1 QRHQSLPERPH
12 SRRGRAIVTKDRSVY
27 IRHIYDC
34 ICWIKEYVQA
44 GKEAFF
50 QDRKTQDAV
59 IRNLEVIGQAVKDLG
74 TDSLTSSH
82 PETPWPQI
90 AATRNFLAHQYF
102 RCGFDADLEHRR
114 TALAATGTANHRN
127 SKE

>member
-1 QRHQSLPERPH
+1 M
-12 SRRGRAIVTKDRSVY
+12 TKDRSIY

-34 ICWIKEYVQA
+34 IHWIKEFIQG

-82 PETPWPQI
+82 PETPWAQI
-90 AATRNFLAHQYF
+90 AATRNFLAHQYL
-102 RCGFDADLEHRR
+102 GVDLTLIWNIIEQHLPQLEQQIIEVAVHEGIDLNASD
-114 TALAATGTANHRN
+114 TPKPL
-127 SKE
+127 

>member
-1 QRHQSLPERPH
+1 
-12 SRRGRAIVTKDRSVY
+12 VTKDRSVY

-90 AATRNFLAHQYF
+90 AATRNFLAHQYLGVDLTLIWNIVEQHLPQLE
-102 RCGFDADLEHRR
+102 RQIIAIAKNECVNLDAPNTPELP
-114 TALAATGTANHRN
+114 
-127 SKE
+127 

>member
-1 QRHQSLPERPH
+1 M
-12 SRRGRAIVTKDRSVY
+12 TKDRSVY

-34 ICWIKEYVQA
+34 IGWIKEYVQA

-74 TDSLTSSH
+74 TDSLISSH

-90 AATRNFLAHQYF
+90 AATRNFLAHQYL
-102 RCGFDADLEHRR
+102 GVDLTLIWNIVEQHLPQMEQQIISIAK
-114 TALAATGTANHRN
+114 TEGINLNAPNTL
-127 SKE
+127 ELP

>member
-1 QRHQSLPERPH
+1 M
-12 SRRGRAIVTKDRSVY
+12 TKDRTVY

-34 ICWIKEYVQA
+34 IGWIKEYVQA

-50 QDRKTQDAV
+50 EDRKTQDAV

-90 AATRNFLAHQYF
+90 AATRNFLAHQYL
-102 RCGFDADLEHRR
+102 GVDLMLIWNIVEQHLPPMEQQIIEI
-114 TALAATGTANHRN
+114 AKNEGINLNAPDPPK
-127 SKE
+127 SL

>member
-1 QRHQSLPERPH
+1 
-12 SRRGRAIVTKDRSVY
+12 VTKDRSVY

-34 ICWIKEYVQA
+34 VCWIKEYVHA

-74 TDSLTSSH
+74 ADSLTSSH

-90 AATRNFLAHQYF
+90 AATRNFLAHQYL
-102 RCGFDADLEHRR
+102 GVDLTLIWNIVEQNLPQLEQQIIEIAKNEVVNLNAPN
-114 TALAATGTANHRN
+114 TPKLP
-127 SKE
+127 

>member
-1 QRHQSLPERPH
+1 M
-12 SRRGRAIVTKDRSVY
+12 TKDRSVY

-34 ICWIKEYVQA
+34 IGWINEYVQA

-74 TDSLTSSH
+74 TDSLTASH

-90 AATRNFLAHQYF
+90 AATRNFLAHQF
-102 RCGFDADLEHRR
+102 
-114 TALAATGTANHRN
+114 
-127 SKE
+127 

>member
-1 QRHQSLPERPH
+1 M
-12 SRRGRAIVTKDRSVY
+12 TKDRSVY

-34 ICWIKEYVQA
+34 ICWIKEYVEA

-74 TDSLTSSH
+74 TDNLTSSH
-82 PETPWPQI
+82 PETPWKQI
-90 AATRNFLAHQYF
+90 AATRNFLAHQYL
-102 RCGFDADLEHRR
+102 GVDLTLIWNIVEQHLPQMEQQIIAIAVEEGININAPN
-114 TALAATGTANHRN
+114 TPELP
-127 SKE
+127 

>member
-1 QRHQSLPERPH
+1 M
-12 SRRGRAIVTKDRSVY
+12 TKDRSVY

-34 ICWIKEYVQA
+34 IGWINEYVQG

-74 TDSLTSSH
+74 TDGLTASH

-90 AATRNFLAHQYF
+90 AATRNFLAHQYL
-102 RCGFDADLEHRR
+102 GVDLTLIWNIVEQHLPQMEQQIIAIAKDEGIDLNAPN
-114 TALAATGTANHRN
+114 TPGLP
-127 SKE
+127 

>member
-1 QRHQSLPERPH
+1 
-12 SRRGRAIVTKDRSVY
+12 VTKDRAVY

-34 ICWIKEYVQA
+34 VCWIKEYVNA

-50 QDRKTQDAV
+50 HDRKTQDAV

-90 AATRNFLAHQYF
+90 AAIRNFLAHQYL
-102 RCGFDADLEHRR
+102 GVDLTLIWNIVEQNLPQLEQQIIEIAKNEGVNLDAPNTPKLP
-114 TALAATGTANHRN
+114 
-127 SKE
+127 

>member
-1 QRHQSLPERPH
+1 
-12 SRRGRAIVTKDRSVY
+12 VTKNRSIY

-34 ICWIKEYVQA
+34 ICWIKEYVLE

-59 IRNLEVIGQAVKDLG
+59 IRNFEVIGQAVKDLG
-74 TDSLTSSH
+74 VDSLNSSH

-90 AATRNFLAHQYF
+90 AATRNFLAHQYL
-102 RCGFDADLEHRR
+102 GVDMKLIWNIVEQHLPQLEQQIIAIAETEGVNLHAPD
-114 TALAATGTANHRN
+114 TPKAF
-127 SKE
+127 